1 MKDIDRANILDG
13 LVIEI
18 VFGKVEKSGVEKP
31 SFRGG
36 DIIISPPGTD
46 RVKEGARSF
55 GRKEATMAAG
65 VSWKERNQKK
75 VYCSN

>member
-46 RVKEGARSF
+46 RDKKAICWCTPHTNTSITVLIASDSKEKSF
-55 GRKEATMAAG
+55 NF
-65 VSWKERNQKK
+65 SF
-75 VYCSN
+75 

>member
-46 RVKEGARSF
+46 RVNALISTLCQVPCSF
-55 GRKEATMAAG
+55 ILD
-65 VSWKERNQKK
+65 
-75 VYCSN
+75 SNTVFDVQEKGNRA

>member
-36 DIIISPPGTD
+36 DIIISPPPVLIGLKIHSQMLVD
-46 RVKEGARSF
+46 LADF
-55 GRKEATMAAG
+55 CLHFLH
-65 VSWKERNQKK
+65 K
-75 VYCSN
+75 VRLDFCV

>member
-46 RVKEGARSF
+46 RVKILIILGPFFTIENS
-55 GRKEATMAAG
+55 
-65 VSWKERNQKK
+65 VSISANA
-75 VYCSN
+75 

>member
-46 RVKEGARSF
+46 RVKNPLTDA
-55 GRKEATMAAG
+55 
-65 VSWKERNQKK
+65 
-75 VYCSN
+75 C

>member
-36 DIIISPPGTD
+36 DIIISPPVLIGLIQS
-46 RVKEGARSF
+46 EGKLLDHLLYKLYVNGFSF
-55 GRKEATMAAG
+55 VDQNLYDK
-65 VSWKERNQKK
+65 
-75 VYCSN
+75 

>member
-31 SFRGG
+31 SFWGG

-46 RVKEGARSF
+46 RVNTETRLNTLQSYDARNPKEP
-55 GRKEATMAAG
+55 
-65 VSWKERNQKK
+65 
-75 VYCSN
+75 